1 MKKMFPND
9 AAGILFVYG
18 YVGFLIVLSE
28 KILAKYP
35 TISRKILHIM
45 VGNIVFILPV
55 FQTREAMVFGAAAPF
70 IAFTFLISPSSPIKS
85 KSRVSQAGHG
95 FGLVYYAISW
105 TVLAYL
111 FFEHLWVV
119 GAGILAMSYG
129 DGFASIIG
137 VRFGRR
143 SFQIFRDRKSLEGS
157 LAMFLTTMPML
168 LVNALFYSLPITLRL
183 LTAFFL
189 ICLVATIT
197 EMLTPRGLDN
207 LTVPMIVSALCWYLI
222 VT

>member
-1 MKKMFPND
+1 MFPND
-9 AAGILFVYG
+9 AVGILFVYS

-28 KILAKYP
+28 KVLAKYA

-45 VGNIVFILPV
+45 VGNIVFILPI

-70 IAFTFLISPSSPIKS
+70 ILFTFLISPRSPIKS
-85 KSRVSQAGHG
+85 KSRISQAGHG

-111 FFEHLWVV
+111 FFEQLWLV
-119 GAGILAMSYG
+119 GVGILAMSYG

-137 VRFGRR
+137 SRFGRH
-143 SFQIFRDRKSLEGS
+143 SFQIFRDKKSLEGS
-157 LAMFLTTMPML
+157 LAMFSTTLPML
-168 LVNALFYSLPITLRL
+168 LVNILYYSLPFTLRVV
-183 LTAFFL
+183 ADL
-189 ICLVATIT
+189 ILVCFAATII

-207 LTVPMIVSALCWYLI
+207 LTVPIAASALCWYLL
-222 VT
+222 VR

>member
-1 MKKMFPND
+1 MFSED
-9 AAGILFVYG
+9 VAGILFVYG
-18 YVGFLIVLSE
+18 YVGLLLLLSE
-28 KILAKYP
+28 KVLSKYP

-45 VGNIVFILPV
+45 VGNIVFILPI

-70 IAFTFLISPSSPIKS
+70 IVFTFLISPRSPIKS

-95 FGLVYYAISW
+95 FGLMYYAISW

-119 GAGILAMSYG
+119 GVGILAMSYG

-137 VRFGRR
+137 VRFGRH
-143 SFQIFRDRKSLEGS
+143 SFQIFQDKKSLEGS

-168 LVNALFYSLPITLRL
+168 LVNAIFYSLPITLQL
-183 LTAFFL
+183 LTVFFSVCL
-189 ICLVATIT
+189 IATII

-207 LTVPMIVSALCWYLI
+207 LTVPLIASALCWYLTI
-222 VT
+222 I

>member
-1 MKKMFPND
+1 MFPKD

-18 YVGFLIVLSE
+18 YVGLLLVLSE
-28 KILAKYP
+28 KILSKYP

-45 VGNIVFILPV
+45 VGNIVFILPI
-55 FQTREAMVFGAAAPF
+55 FQTKEAMVFGAAAPF
-70 IAFTFLISPSSPIKS
+70 IVFTFLISPRSPIKS

-95 FGLVYYAISW
+95 FGLMYYAISW

-119 GAGILAMSYG
+119 GVGILAMSYG

-137 VRFGRR
+137 VRFGRH
-143 SFQIFRDRKSLEGS
+143 SFQIFQDKKSLEGS

-168 LVNALFYSLPITLRL
+168 LVNAIFYSLPITLQL
-183 LTAFFL
+183 LTVLFSVCL
-189 ICLVATIT
+189 IATII

-207 LTVPMIVSALCWYLI
+207 LTVPLIASALCWYLTI
-222 VT
+222 I